1 MVSTDQMLSREE
13 RTSNALGHERE
24 AHPGEDFASVVRARH
39 QLEEEAA
46 GDPTDGSTLR
56 TQVAQLDVRD
66 EVAELEKLR
75 IAESEGKAQRW

>member
-1 MVSTDQMLSREE
+1 VIKILSGEE

-24 AHPGEDFASVVRARH
+24 AHPGEDLASVVGARH

-66 EVAELEKLR
+66 EVAKLEKLR
-75 IAESEGKAQRW
+75 ITASEGNAQRL